1 MEGINI
7 TTPLTTDQAHELR
20 AGQLL
25 LISGTIYTARD
36 AAHKRLVGMLDRG
49 ESSPF
54 PLKDQIIYYAGPTPP
69 APGAVVGSIGP
80 TTGYRMDAFAPRL
93 YELGVTASIGK
104 GNRSPEVV
112 ESIKKHGA
120 VYLAAIGGLGALL
133 SKHVTAVEMVAFE
146 DLGTEAVRKLT
157 VEQFPVIVA
166 IDSKGVSVYE
176 KEQV

>member
-1 MEGINI
+1 MGN
-7 TTPLTTDQAHELR
+7 
-20 AGQLL
+20 
-25 LISGTIYTARD
+25 
-36 AAHKRLVGMLDRG
+36 G
-49 ESSPF
+49 ESSPI

-112 ESIKKHGA
+112 ESIKKNGA

-146 DLGTEAVRKLT
+146 DLGTEAIRKLT
-157 VEQFPVIVA
+157 VANFPVIVA
-166 IDSKGVSVYE
+166 IDSKGRSVYE

>member
-1 MEGINI
+1 MEVINI
-7 TTPLTTDQAHELR
+7 TTPLTTDMARQLQ

-36 AAHKRLVGMLDRG
+36 AAHKRLMGMLDRG
-49 ESSPF
+49 EESPF
-54 PLKDQIIYYAGPTPP
+54 PLKNQIVYYAGPTPP

-80 TTGYRMDAFAPRL
+80 TSGYRMDAFAPRL
-93 YELGVTASIGK
+93 YKLGVTASMGK
-104 GNRSPEVV
+104 GGRSLEVV
-112 ESIKKHGA
+112 ASLKQYGA

-157 VEQFPVIVA
+157 VEKFPAIVA

-176 KEQV
+176 RNSV